1 MCNSL
6 HLFFFNFLVSFH
18 PGQTL
23 HTKLDDERRYRY
35 TSSSFSPFS
44 QLFFCLGPMGDL
56 EALWEKGLVYLD
68 TQLTPKSFELDCFW
82 TSPEWC
88 CYWKMTPNIL
98 AFWAIVKDSGT
109 VTISQ
114 KREFRAAFWHRQNV
128 TKYSVKNNVLLF
140 CCNNSQLLKEELVC
154 KLLTRFSV
162 GKTFHLHYLCL
173 VQHSTSH
180 DS

>member
-6 HLFFFNFLVSFH
+6 HLFFFTSFTQVKHCTRSWMMKEGTNTPVLHFLHFLS
-18 PGQTL
+18 
-23 HTKLDDERRYRY
+23 
-35 TSSSFSPFS
+35 
-44 QLFFCLGPMGDL
+44 FFCLGPMSDL
-56 EALWEKGLVYLD
+56 EALWEKGLVYLN

-88 CYWKMTPNIL
+88 CYWKMAPNIL

-114 KREFRAAFWHRQNV
+114 KKEFRAAFWHRQNV

-154 KLLTRFSV
+154 KLQTGFSV
-162 GKTFHLHYLCL
+162 GKTFHLYYLCL
-173 VQHSTSH
+173 VQHSTSY